1 MSFWHSAVGSSSPD
15 ARATRNEESD
25 ETDISAL
32 LDMLGSVTDPRDR
45 RGRQYPLEYV
55 LVVCVMAMLA
65 GAKTYSEI
73 ARHAADIPQSL
84 LRKLGARWN
93 WFKIRYAWPSMSVIW
108 NVLTMI
114 EAAELD
120 RITGT
125 WIAARAR
132 KDEKGEWIL
141 ALDGKVMRGAWTDEN
156 GQVTMFS
163 ALLHDEAV
171 TIAQVRVPDG
181 TNEITQVEA
190 LLNAAE
196 IPEGAIVLVTA
207 DAAHAQEDTAKII
220 AGKEGRDYLI
230 TLKRNQPS
238 LCEAVAA
245 KIYPL
250 LPEAPHDVVEEHDR
264 GRIKKWSCWC
274 ASAGGIDFPHVKQI
288 ACIRR
293 ETFEI
298 SGDRISKEYTLVL
311 TSRSEEKMTA
321 AYINRHVRNHW
332 GIENKSH
339 YIRDTVYREDHDQAW
354 IGEGPQALASL
365 HNLAIGLIR
374 LKSKN
379 GIKETTEWICRDRTR
394 SLKFMAA

>member
-1 MSFWHSAVGSSSPD
+1 
-15 ARATRNEESD
+15 
-25 ETDISAL
+25 
-32 LDMLGSVTDPRDR
+32 MLGSVTDPHDR
-45 RGRQYPLEYV
+45 RGRQYPLEYI
-55 LVVCVMAMLA
+55 LAVCVVAMLA
-65 GAKTYSEI
+65 GTKTYSEI
-73 ARHAADIPQSL
+73 ARHAADMPQCL
-84 LRKLGARWN
+84 LKKLGARWN
-93 WFKIRYAWPSMSVIW
+93 WFKIRYAWPSMPVIW

-114 EAAELD
+114 DAAELD
-120 RITGT
+120 RDNGT
-125 WIAARAR
+125 WVAARAR
-132 KDEKGEWIL
+132 KEEKAEWIL
-141 ALDGKVMRGAWTDEN
+141 APGGKVMRGAWTDEN

-163 ALLHDEAV
+163 ALLHEEAV

-190 LLNAAE
+190 LLDAAE
-196 IPEGAIVLVTA
+196 IPEGATVLVTA
-207 DAAHAQEDTAKII
+207 DAAHAQDDTAKVI

-250 LPEAPHDVVEEHDR
+250 LPGAPHDVMEESGR

-274 ASAGGIDFPHVKQI
+274 VSAEGIDFPHVKQI

-298 SGDRISKEYTLVL
+298 SGGRISKEYVLVL

-321 AYINRHVRNHW
+321 ADVSRHVRNHW
-332 GIENKSH
+332 GIENRSH

-365 HNLAIGLIR
+365 HNLAISLIR
-374 LKSKN
+374 LKIKD
-379 GIKETTEWICRDRTR
+379 GIKETTE
-394 SLKFMAA
+394 SAATG

>member
-1 MSFWHSAVGSSSPD
+1 MAVTTQPTSRREGHPVSFWHSAVGSSSPD
-15 ARATRNEESD
+15 ARAIRNEESD

-45 RGRQYPLEYV
+45 RGRQYLLEYV
-55 LVVCVMAMLA
+55 LVVCVVAMLA

-73 ARHAADIPQSL
+73 ARHAADMPQSL
-84 LRKLGARWN
+84 LKKLGARWN

-125 WIAARAR
+125 WIAARAG
-132 KDEKGEWIL
+132 KDEKDEWIL
-141 ALDGKVMRGAWTDEN
+141 ALDGKVMRGAWTEEN

-190 LLNAAE
+190 LLDAAE
-196 IPEGAIVLVTA
+196 IPEGATVLVTA

-230 TLKRNQPS
+230 TLEHASHCSWCWSWRVKESSLAVSGLDAESFAASAGEVDGVEFAALDLVQHGLAGDAEAGGGLAEGQPAVGGLGPDHIAELLVDADLPGCS
-238 LCEAVAA
+238 GGELLAGDEAVA
-245 KIYPL
+245 
-250 LPEAPHDVVEEHDR
+250 
-264 GRIKKWSCWC
+264 
-274 ASAGGIDFPHVKQI
+274 
-288 ACIRR
+288 
-293 ETFEI
+293 
-298 SGDRISKEYTLVL
+298 
-311 TSRSEEKMTA
+311 
-321 AYINRHVRNHW
+321 
-332 GIENKSH
+332 
-339 YIRDTVYREDHDQAW
+339 
-354 IGEGPQALASL
+354 
-365 HNLAIGLIR
+365 
-374 LKSKN
+374 
-379 GIKETTEWICRDRTR
+379 
-394 SLKFMAA
+394 